1 MPGGG
6 LWRWRGGDGARAV
19 AATWGYRG
27 VMENYDFIVIGSG
40 PAGRRAAVQAAKLG
54 HSVLVV
60 EGRKRVGG
68 VSVHTGTI
76 PSKTL
81 RETALNLSGWRE
93 RGFYGHSYRVKK
105 VIGGDDLG
113 IRLTKTLEHEVDVL
127 EHQFQR
133 NNVRT
138 IAGMA
143 RFLDANRLNIRC
155 MDDSD
160 LVVSGE
166 RILIACGTVPF
177 RPDNIPFDDVHIL
190 DSDALIDAPRVPRS
204 LTVIGAGV
212 IGVEYATIF
221 SALDVPVTLIEP
233 RDSFLDFVDR
243 EIIEEFVH
251 ILRDRGTVIRLGCSV
266 AKVEAGPDGWPI
278 TTLEDGRQIRSD
290 MLLYAAGRTGATA
303 PLGLENCGLTVDSRG
318 RIAIDSKTFQTE
330 VPHIYA
336 AGDVI
341 GFPSLASTSMEQG
354 RIAACHAFG
363 LPVPP
368 APHYFPYGI
377 YAVPEISTVGMNEEE
392 VRERRIPYECGVA
405 RFRETS
411 RGHIMGLNSGM
422 MKMLFSLKTRRLL
435 GVHIIGE
442 GATELIHIGQAV
454 LNLKGTLDYFIENT
468 FNYPTLAEAYKIAAL
483 DAWNRMP
490 RADSAA

>member
-1 MPGGG
+1 MSS
-6 LWRWRGGDGARAV
+6 
-19 AATWGYRG
+19 
-27 VMENYDFIVIGSG
+27 YDFIVIGSG

-93 RGFYGHSYRVKK
+93 RGFYGNSYRVKQ

-113 IRLTKTLEHEVDVL
+113 IRLNKTLEHEVDVL

-143 RFLDANRLNIRC
+143 RFVDAHRISIRC

-190 DSDALIDAPRVPRS
+190 DSDALIAAPRVPRS

-212 IGVEYATIF
+212 IGLEYATIF
-221 SALDVPVTLIEP
+221 SALDVPVTVIEP

-243 EIIEEFVH
+243 EIIQEFIH

-266 AKVEAGPDGWPI
+266 AKVEAGADGWPV
-278 TTLEDGRQIRSD
+278 TTLDDGRQIRSD

-303 PLGLENCGLTVDSRG
+303 ALELENCGLSTDSRG
-318 RIAIDSKTFQTE
+318 RIATDPKTFQTG

-368 APHYFPYGI
+368 APQYFPYGI

-392 VRERRIPYECGVA
+392 VRKRGIPYECGIA

-490 RADSAA
+490 RP

>member
-1 MPGGG
+1 M
-6 LWRWRGGDGARAV
+6 DS
-19 AATWGYRG
+19 
-27 VMENYDFIVIGSG
+27 YDLIVIGSG

-54 HSVLVV
+54 NSVLVV

-105 VIGGDDLG
+105 EIGGTDLG

-143 RFLDANRLNIRC
+143 RFVDAHRVNIRC
-155 MDDSD
+155 VDDSD

-177 RPDNIPFDDVHIL
+177 RPDTIPFDDVHIL

-243 EIIEEFVH
+243 EIIQEFIH

-266 AKVEAGPDGWPI
+266 AKVEAGADGWPV
-278 TTLEDGRQIRSD
+278 TTLSDGRQIRSD

-303 PLGLENCGLTVDSRG
+303 ALGLENCGLSVDGRG
-318 RIAIDSKTFQTE
+318 RIAVDPKTFQTE

-368 APHYFPYGI
+368 APQYFPYGI

-392 VRERRIPYECGVA
+392 VRKRGIPYECGIA

-468 FNYPTLAEAYKIAAL
+468 FRYPTLAEAYKIAAL

-490 RADSAA
+490 RGQG